1 MFKNL
6 NFSHLKNDNVL
17 NTIFAV
23 NQNTENDL
31 N

>member
-6 NFSHLKNDNVL
+6 NFSHLKDANVPKI
-17 NTIFAV
+17 IFAV
-23 NQNTENDL
+23 NQNTQNEL